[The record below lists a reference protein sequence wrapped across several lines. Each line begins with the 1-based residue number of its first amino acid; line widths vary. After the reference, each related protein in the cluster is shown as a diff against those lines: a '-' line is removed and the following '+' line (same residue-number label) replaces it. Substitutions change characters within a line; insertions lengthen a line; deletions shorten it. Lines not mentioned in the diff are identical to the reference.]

1 MLRTLFP
8 AVAIFITLFLAP
20 PSAQALHGVPSELP
34 VTPPNPGNASV
45 SISLNLS
52 EVDERANGSIPDSI
66 AVSVQDGEVRVEVEA
81 SNESA
86 PAVEPGREG
95 TVVQP
100 PEDPTPISAISA
112 SSPLPPPA
120 AAVAASLQMGT
131 GVAVAVYVH
140 HDVRWRDFAPLAGLF
155 TRIRR
160 EKLLEH
166 PVRELIYTEIRSNPG
181 IHYREL
187 LRKLGIP
194 NGSLA
199 FHLHHLERAG
209 YVRSRRARGRRHLFT
224 TDLQRSPDSFLVTDR
239 QGRILEFLQSRPG
252 ASERLIVKALGMSRS
267 NVSYHIGVLRSLRL
281 VETRRVGGR
290 TLCYVRVR

>member
-1 MLRTLFP
+1 MLRTRFP
-8 AVAIFITLFLAP
+8 AVAIFIVLFLAP
-20 PSAQALHGVPSELP
+20 SSAQALPDAASELP

-66 AVSVQDGEVRVEVEA
+66 TVSVQDGQVHMEVKA

-95 TVVQP
+95 TVFQP
-100 PEDPTPISAISA
+100 SEDPTPISAPSP
-112 SSPLPPPA
+112 SSPLPPAA
-120 AAVAASLQMGT
+120 AAVASALQMGA

-166 PVRELIYTEIRSNPG
+166 PVREVIYMEIHSNPG
-181 IHYREL
+181 IYYREL

-209 YVRSRRARGRRHLFT
+209 YIRSRRARGRRHLFST
-224 TDLQRSPDSFLVTDR
+224 ELLPSTDSLLVTDR
-239 QGRILEFLQSRPG
+239 QRRILEFLRSRPG
-252 ASERLIVKALGMSRS
+252 ASERLIVKSLGMSRS
-267 NVSYHIGVLRSLRL
+267 TVSYHIGVLRSLGF
-281 VETRRVGGR
+281 VETRRIGGR
-290 TLCYVRVR
+290 TLCNVRRG